1 MRILL
6 PPSEAKHPGGRGR
19 PLAARSSRLPIDTVR
34 RRTLGALAELVQLP
48 NAAQSLLL
56 PPSIAGEALHHN
68 TVATTSRTR
77 PAVERYAGVVYHGLA
92 LNELSD
98 GARKVANRS
107 LLIFSGLF
115 GVLRGDEAVPIYRV
129 PAKAQLPGLGIV
141 GTFWKPHLRDLLPSL
156 LGTGLIVDLRSND
169 YASMW
174 QPGRHDAARDRL
186 VSVRVLSRTPA
197 GSYGVISYSSKLG
210 KGKLAAALL
219 ERQAAGRPVATVGDL
234 ADAWRH
240 IGGTAV
246 RQREVAAGIGL
257 DLLD

>member
-1 MRILL
+1 
-6 PPSEAKHPGGRGR
+6 
-19 PLAARSSRLPIDTVR
+19 
-34 RRTLGALAELVQLP
+34 
-48 NAAQSLLL
+48 
-56 PPSIAGEALHHN
+56 
-68 TVATTSRTR
+68 
-77 PAVERYAGVVYHGLA
+77 
-92 LNELSD
+92 
-98 GARKVANRS
+98 
-107 LLIFSGLF
+107 
-115 GVLRGDEAVPIYRV
+115 
-129 PAKAQLPGLGIV
+129 
-141 GTFWKPHLRDLLPSL
+141 
-156 LGTGLIVDLRSND
+156 
-169 YASMW
+169 
-174 QPGRHDAARDRL
+174 